1 MENLH
6 LKNLNNT
13 DPIENYLNQLEK
25 YEKEIEDLSTEKLTL
40 FSEITDNENE
50 QKHINLLNNI
60 DNKKKQI
67 KQTKEKHKIL
77 TITLLN
83 YFLKELEQLKAPEQK
98 HYNNI
103 EIIRSWIIDLKRDRK
118 RYIHIRELRYLNNN
132 IKNMKD

>member
-1 MENLH
+1 MKNLH
-6 LKNLNNT
+6 LKNLKS
-13 DPIENYLNQLEK
+13 DPIENYLKQLEK
-25 YEKEIEDLSTEKLTL
+25 YEKDIEDLSTEKLTL

-50 QKHINLLNNI
+50 QKHVNLLNNI
-60 DNKKKQI
+60 NNKENQI
-67 KQTKEKHKIL
+67 KQIKEKHKTL

-98 HYNNI
+98 HCKNI
-103 EIIRSWIIDLKRDRK
+103 EIIRSWIIDLKRDRE